1 MPGLV
6 FQFKSEITLSIWVMQ
21 IPISKAF
28 CRSNAFCSY
37 AYFKIFNLQQ
47 HFTLSSMSKSLLT
60 LYLCHCQGSGVIP
73 LQSQSSC
80 SETCPSALT
89 CCSIYYY
96 SFVPEETMISIYS
109 WLLEY
114 NPGVILSEKE
124 RATSKR
130 TSEKEA
136 LKSFQLTSEASLPP
150 MNYKPSAPS
159 FSVVFYIPHVSLF
172 RLVMAQLWLKT
183 TTRDQLPRKSHHLC
197 LYQLHFCWWCTNKK

>member
-28 CRSNAFCSY
+28 CRSNAVCNY

-60 LYLCHCQGSGVIP
+60 VHLCHCQGSGVIP

-96 SFVPEETMISIYS
+96 SFVPEETMINIYS
-109 WLLEY
+109 WLLKY
-114 NPGVILSEKE
+114 NPGLILSEKE

-136 LKSFQLTSEASLPP
+136 LKSFRLTSEASLPP

-159 FSVVFYIPHVSLF
+159 FSVGFLHTSCFFISSCDGTAVVEDNHAWSAASEISSFMSVPAALL
-172 RLVMAQLWLKT
+172 LVV
-183 TTRDQLPRKSHHLC
+183 H
-197 LYQLHFCWWCTNKK
+197 